1 MIKVNN
7 KSFFS
12 ITSITFLTSVISAL
26 FSIYILRLH
35 ISEMGVELRGKF
47 VSIIVEIGV
56 ITAFVKFGT
65 SQSIIYYIKK
75 TNKLKLWTN
84 FIVILFIQS
93 LSLILI
99 CGLIYLS
106 NLGSFFNDISLNL
119 FTLIITTTFIYN
131 SVSWYVFLS
140 ENIKIYFFQIIIYVL
155 TYYLS
160 LNYILSKNNLD
171 LELAFYALVFAQI
184 SSIIYLFIS
193 SSLFNINMIDKS
205 FIIKIF
211 RDGFKNLG
219 WSYLK
224 DIIYKID
231 IIVFSRTLNEKEFGY
246 YTIIQNLAQFVWK
259 FTDPIV
265 SAYSKYVMRFDFKVI
280 KKFYNKILKLFFGFF
295 LFFIIPITILFSTQI
310 FNMITGENLNNY
322 RNMIISYILT
332 FIFFLLWKITAQTY
346 VILNSVK
353 NIYYSLF
360 IFFLTFSISF
370 IFINDEFYYYSIII
384 SFITTTIFLI
394 ISFYTYH
401 YEKNIIKN

>member
-1 MIKVNN
+1 
-7 KSFFS
+7 
-12 ITSITFLTSVISAL
+12 
-26 FSIYILRLH
+26 
-35 ISEMGVELRGKF
+35 
-47 VSIIVEIGV
+47 
-56 ITAFVKFGT
+56 
-65 SQSIIYYIKK
+65 
-75 TNKLKLWTN
+75 
-84 FIVILFIQS
+84 
-93 LSLILI
+93 
-99 CGLIYLS
+99 
-106 NLGSFFNDISLNL
+106 
-119 FTLIITTTFIYN
+119 
-131 SVSWYVFLS
+131 
-140 ENIKIYFFQIIIYVL
+140 
-155 TYYLS
+155 
-160 LNYILSKNNLD
+160 
-171 LELAFYALVFAQI
+171 
-184 SSIIYLFIS
+184 
-193 SSLFNINMIDKS
+193 
-205 FIIKIF
+205 
-211 RDGFKNLG
+211 
-219 WSYLK
+219 
-224 DIIYKID
+224 
-231 IIVFSRTLNEKEFGY
+231 SRTLNEKEFGY

-265 SAYSKYVMRFDFKVI
+265 SAYSKYVMIFDFKVI